1 MNRATMAHKAEQ
13 KPVQA
18 QMQIPYYISS
28 FNLPLRWLHLLT
40 TVTYFSKLLWILR
53 FAALTHIE

>member
-1 MNRATMAHKAEQ
+1 MAHKAER

-18 QMQIPYYISS
+18 QIPYYISS

-53 FAALTHIE
+53 FAAVTHIE

>member
-1 MNRATMAHKAEQ
+1 MAHKAEQ

-18 QMQIPYYISS
+18 QMQIPYYISAL
-28 FNLPLRWLHLLT
+28 NLPLRWLHLLT